1 MDLTIGNVKTK
12 LIRYTIPLL
21 LTMIISQ
28 IYVMADS
35 IIVSRLLGNEAL
47 AYMAPS
53 SQVLSIFQS
62 VYYGITVAISIIVA
76 NLKGSKLSKELKNS

>member
-1 MDLTIGNVKTK
+1 
-12 LIRYTIPLL
+12 
-21 LTMIISQ
+21 MIISQ

-62 VYYGITVAISIIVA
+62 VYYGITVAI
-76 NLKGSKLSKELKNS
+76 